1 MPETNHH
8 LGLRGGLGTSPTS
21 LVTCSPQV
29 ATQATDSPPSSAVSQ
44 RWAASCRSHPCC
56 CAPALGKIFG
66 KKRRGGRDTRG
77 ASMAPASCTAQVP
90 CGKQQQQV
98 SSPTSSNQLDQTR
111 FQAHPGPAVA
121 TVCAQVAQDLKHGS
135 TVWLRLGRGL
145 RIGPALVAH
154 SVAGVAGACV
164 LANRLDGCR

>member
-56 CAPALGKIFG
+56 CAPALRKMFG
-66 KKRRGGRDTRG
+66 KRRRGGRDTRG
-77 ASMAPASCTAQVP
+77 ASMAPASFAAQVP

-98 SSPTSSNQLDQTR
+98 SPPTSSTR
-111 FQAHPGPAVA
+111 QDSKLTQAPQSPQSVPRSHKTSNTA
-121 TVCAQVAQDLKHGS
+121 
-135 TVWLRLGRGL
+135 
-145 RIGPALVAH
+145 AL
-154 SVAGVAGACV
+154 SGCDSGGACALGLPSSHTPLRV
-164 LANRLDGCR
+164 